1 MTEDRKHLAEMITQQ
16 VNEPIALSGLW
27 ECRKEFY
34 ELPEEIFRENPAAAV
49 CMARIL
55 FVEGRLEEAERYTKY
70 IPQESPY
77 YDYIKLLTPQ
87 LSRYEFNRV
96 VKKRLR
102 ESDKEIP
109 QLMLTAGRP
118 SVLNGF
124 RDFTEYGKY
133 MKQFKEPVVNAIRN
147 LYGDAATGVYEIAL
161 AEHLYWKNECFEALV
176 LIVGTIPFMEHMKD
190 VRCLFAALTMEV
202 FILVANGQA
211 ASVEPLMA
219 NMRQRLIQ
227 YGSDE
232 LENNL
237 RALEIWAAMYDGKTE
252 MVNQWMKEDAP
263 DEFANFNMLDTFR
276 YMVKLRCYLI
286 QEKHMAILSLAEKL
300 KPLLKL
306 GRRRMDLC
314 EMSLIQAMSFHEQG
328 RKKEAFDLM
337 EQALHTAEKYGYDR
351 LIGDEGSR
359 MYRLLYD
366 YRRERGSTP
375 YLQRVMEIARKAG
388 LLYPYYL
395 KVLYE
400 KIERL
405 SDMEKNVLKLM
416 AEEKSNSEIG
426 EYLDI
431 SLNTVKFH
439 SKNIYKKLS
448 VASRGQAVKKA
459 KEVGVL

>member
-1 MTEDRKHLAEMITQQ
+1 MTRENNHLMKMIAQQ

-27 ECRKEFY
+27 EHKREFY

-49 CMARIL
+49 CMVRIL
-55 FVEGRLEEAERYTKY
+55 LVEGRLEDAERYTEY
-70 IPQESPY
+70 IPKESPL
-77 YDYIKLLTPQ
+77 YDYVRLLTPQ
-87 LSRYEFNRV
+87 LNRYEFTRV
-96 VKKRLR
+96 VRKRLR
-102 ESDKEIP
+102 EADKEIP
-109 QLMLTAGRP
+109 QLLLTAGRP

-133 MKQFKEPVVNAIRN
+133 MKRFREPVVSAIRN
-147 LYGDAATGVYEIAL
+147 LYGDVATGVYEIAL

-176 LIVGTIPFMEHMKD
+176 LIVGTIPFMENMKD
-190 VRCLFAALTMEV
+190 VRCLFAAMTMEI

-219 NMRQRLIQ
+219 SMRQKLVQ
-227 YGSDE
+227 YGSEE
-232 LENNL
+232 LEHNL
-237 RALEIWAAMYDGKTE
+237 RALEVWAAMYDGKTE
-252 MVNQWMKEDAP
+252 IINRWMKEDAP
-263 DEFANFNMLDTFR
+263 DEFSNFNMLDTFR
-276 YMVKLRCYLI
+276 YIVKLRCYLI
-286 QEKHMAILSLAEKL
+286 QEKHMALLSLAEKL
-300 KPLLKL
+300 KPLLKA

-314 EMSLIQAMSFHEQG
+314 ELSQIQAMSYHEQG
-328 RKKEAFDLM
+328 RKEEAYDLM
-337 EQALHTAEKYGYDR
+337 EQVLHTAEKYGYDR

-375 YLQRVMEIARKAG
+375 YLQRVMEIARNVG
-388 LLYPYYL
+388 LLYPHYL

-405 SDMEKNVLKLM
+405 SGMETDVLKLM

-448 VASRGQAVKKA
+448 VSSRGQAVKKA